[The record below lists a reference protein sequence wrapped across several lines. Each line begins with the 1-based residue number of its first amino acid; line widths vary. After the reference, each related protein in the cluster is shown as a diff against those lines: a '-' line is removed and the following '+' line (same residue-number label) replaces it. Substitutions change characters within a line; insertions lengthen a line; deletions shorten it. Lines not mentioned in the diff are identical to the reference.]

1 MKNDRE
7 LTSLRAELAR
17 IERRGR
23 GRAYPTALRN
33 RVATYLEAR
42 RGEGASFPTIGAEL
56 GLCVSTLLR
65 WTKARPSTAAF
76 ERVLVVADKAPPSA
90 LVVHG
95 PCGLRIEGLLLAD
108 VAELV
113 RRLS

>member
-1 MKNDRE
+1 MKDGRE
-7 LTSLRAELAR
+7 STSLRAELAR

-23 GRAYPTALRN
+23 GCAYPTPLRN
-33 RVATYLEAR
+33 RAVAYVQAR
-42 RGEGASFPTIGAEL
+42 RAEGASVASVGAEL
-56 GLCVSTLLR
+56 GICISTLLR
-65 WTKARPSTAAF
+65 WTRSPRKSATF
-76 ERVLVVADKAPPSA
+76 ERVLVVADAATPSA

-95 PCGLRIEGLLLAD
+95 PCGLRIEGLQLAE

>member
-1 MKNDRE
+1 MNDERE

-23 GRAYPTALRN
+23 GRAYPAALRD
-33 RVATYLEAR
+33 RVAVYLSAR
-42 RGEGASFPTIGAEL
+42 RAAGVSVPKVGAEL

-65 WTKARPSTAAF
+65 WTRARPSPAGF
-76 ERVLVVADKAPPSA
+76 ERVLVVTDTTPSSA

-95 PCGLRIEGLLLAD
+95 PCGLRIEGLQLAD

>member
-1 MKNDRE
+1 MNDERE

-33 RVATYLEAR
+33 RVVTYLEAR
-42 RGEGASFPTIGAEL
+42 RAEGGSVPTIGAEL

-65 WTKARPSTAAF
+65 WTKARPSPAAF
-76 ERVLVVADKAPPSA
+76 ERVRVVADRAPPSA

-95 PCGLRIEGLLLAD
+95 PCGLRLEGLQLAD

-113 RRLS
+113 RRLA

>member
-1 MKNDRE
+1 MNDDRE
-7 LTSLRAELAR
+7 LTSLRAELTR

-33 RVATYLEAR
+33 RVATYMEAR
-42 RGEGASFPTIGAEL
+42 RAEGASVPIIGAEL
-56 GLCVSTLLR
+56 GMCVSTLLR

-76 ERVLVVADKAPPSA
+76 ERVLVVADRAPPSA

-95 PCGLRIEGLLLAD
+95 PCGLRIEGLDLAA

-113 RRLS
+113 RRLG

>member
-1 MKNDRE
+1 
-7 LTSLRAELAR
+7 
-17 IERRGR
+17 
-23 GRAYPTALRN
+23 
-33 RVATYLEAR
+33 VAYLETR
-42 RGEGASFPTIGAEL
+42 RREGGTVATIGAEL

-65 WTKARPSTAAF
+65 WAKRPQQASGF
-76 ERVLVVADKAPPSA
+76 ERVLVVAEPAPPSA

-95 PCGLRIEGLLLAD
+95 PCGLRIEGLDVAA